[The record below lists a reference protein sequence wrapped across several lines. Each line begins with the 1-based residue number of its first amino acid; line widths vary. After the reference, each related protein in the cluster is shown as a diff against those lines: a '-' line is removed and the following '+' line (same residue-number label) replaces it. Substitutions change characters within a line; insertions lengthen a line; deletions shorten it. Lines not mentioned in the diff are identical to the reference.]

1 MNILFVDDQPEI
13 KVQQAIEYLERK
25 ELDFTYTI
33 AKSYHSAVK
42 YLSKNLKRTDLAV
55 IDLGLPIYENGDG
68 YSKLEGVNL
77 ISLICWRNNR
87 TPIIINST
95 TEIPDEEEY
104 LEPYIA
110 EGANIQHVKT
120 LYGEWLYEFINKL

>member
-13 KVQQAIEYLERK
+13 KVRQAIEYLEQK
-25 ELDFTYTI
+25 QLDFTYTI

-42 YLSKNLKRTDLAV
+42 YLSKNLKKTDLAV

-68 YSKLEGVNL
+68 YSKLEGVNI
-77 ISLICWRNNR
+77 ISLICWRNNKM
-87 TPIIINST
+87 PIIINST
-95 TEIPDEEEY
+95 TDIPDEEEY
-104 LEPYIA
+104 LKPYIS

-120 LYGEWLYEFINKL
+120 LYGEWLYEFIKNL

>member
-1 MNILFVDDQPEI
+1 MNILFVDDYPEI
-13 KVQQAIEYLERK
+13 KVRQAIEYLEQK
-25 ELDFTYTI
+25 GLDFTYTI

-42 YLSKNLKRTDLAV
+42 YLSKNLKSTDLAV
-55 IDLGLPIYENGDG
+55 IDLGLPLHDNGDN
-68 YSKLEGVNL
+68 YSKLEGLNL
-77 ISLICWRNNR
+77 VSLICWRNKKI
-87 TPIIINST
+87 PIIINSN

-120 LYGEWLYEFINKL
+120 LYGEWLYEFIKKL

>member
-13 KVQQAIEYLERK
+13 KVQQAIEYLEQK
-25 ELDFTYTI
+25 QLDFTYTI

-42 YLSKNLKRTDLAV
+42 YLSKNLKKTDLAV

-68 YSKLEGVNL
+68 YSKLEGVNI
-77 ISLICWRNNR
+77 ISLICWRNNKM
-87 TPIIINST
+87 PIIINST
-95 TEIPDEEEY
+95 TDIPDEEEY
-104 LEPYIA
+104 LKPYIS

-120 LYGEWLYEFINKL
+120 LYGEWLYEFIKNL

>member
-1 MNILFVDDQPEI
+1 MNILFVDDYPEI
-13 KVQQAIEYLERK
+13 KVRQAIEYLERK
-25 ELDFTYTI
+25 GLDFTYTI
-33 AKSYHSAVK
+33 VKSYHSAVK
-42 YLSKNLKRTDLAV
+42 YLSKNLKNTDLAV

-77 ISLICWRNNR
+77 ISLICWRNNK

-104 LEPYIA
+104 LKPYIE
-110 EGANIQHVKT
+110 EGANIQHVKN
-120 LYGEWLYEFINKL
+120 LYGEWLYEFVKKL